1 VSLRLRGL
9 AAGMVLLAGAPAT
22 AQLNLGASLTS
33 DYRLRGYSL
42 SHGRPAAS
50 ARIGYDD
57 ASGLFADGTAIV
69 FLAPDDKLHWMG
81 GIAAIGYA
89 RRLRSGLSVDAGVL
103 RAQFSPQS
111 SLGRSGG
118 YTELFAGLS
127 SRALAARVVYS
138 PDYYRPGIATLYGRV
153 EATLR
158 PAPRWRL
165 SGHVGALTRLS
176 GTTTFQI
183 ARTQYDWRAGATHIL
198 GPVEL
203 DASLSGG
210 GPDRDYYGVQTHSKT
225 TLVGTVRV
233 SF

>member
-9 AAGMVLLAGAPAT
+9 VAGMILLAGAPAT

-57 ASGLFADGTAIV
+57 ASGLFADGTAIS
-69 FLAPDDKLHWMG
+69 FLAPDDSLKWMG
-81 GIAAIGYA
+81 GIVALGYA
-89 RRLRSGLSVDAGVL
+89 RRLRGGLSVDAGVL

-111 SLGRSGG
+111 SLGRAGG

-127 SRALAARVVYS
+127 GRTLAARLSYS
-138 PDYYRPGIATLYGRV
+138 PDYYRPGVATLYGRV
-153 EATLR
+153 EATVR

-165 SGHVGALTRLS
+165 SGHVGALTR
-176 GTTTFQI
+176 
-183 ARTQYDWRAGATHIL
+183 TQYDWRAGATHIL
-198 GPVEL
+198 GPLEL

-210 GPDRDYYGVQTHSKT
+210 GPNWDYYGAQPHSKT
-225 TLVGTVRV
+225 ALVGTVRV

>member
-1 VSLRLRGL
+1 
-9 AAGMVLLAGAPAT
+9 MILLAGAPAT

-57 ASGLFADGTAIV
+57 ASGLFADGTAIS
-69 FLAPDDKLHWMG
+69 FLAPDDSLKWMG
-81 GIAAIGYA
+81 GIVALGYA
-89 RRLRSGLSVDAGVL
+89 RRLRGGLSVDAGVL

-111 SLGRSGG
+111 SLGRAGG

-127 SRALAARVVYS
+127 GRTLAARLSYS
-138 PDYYRPGIATLYGRV
+138 PDYYRPGVATLYGRV
-153 EATLR
+153 EATVR

-176 GTTTFQI
+176 GTPAFPI

-198 GPVEL
+198 GPLEL

-210 GPDRDYYGVQTHSKT
+210 GPNWDYYGAQPHSKT
-225 TLVGTVRV
+225 ALVGTVRV

>member
-9 AAGMVLLAGAPAT
+9 VAGMILLAGAPAT

-57 ASGLFADGTAIV
+57 ASGLFADGTAIS
-69 FLAPDDKLHWMG
+69 FLAPDDSLKWMG
-81 GIAAIGYA
+81 GIVALGYA
-89 RRLRSGLSVDAGVL
+89 RRLRGGLSVDAGVL

-111 SLGRSGG
+111 SLGRAGG

-127 SRALAARVVYS
+127 GRTLAARLSYS
-138 PDYYRPGIATLYGRV
+138 PDYYRPGVATLYGRV
-153 EATLR
+153 EATVR

-176 GTTTFQI
+176 GTPAFPI

-198 GPVEL
+198 GPLEL

-210 GPDRDYYGVQTHSKT
+210 GPNWDYYGAQPHSKT
-225 TLVGTVRV
+225 ALVGTVRV

>member
-1 VSLRLRGL
+1 VNLRLRGL
-9 AAGMVLLAGAPAT
+9 AAGMILLAGAPAT

-69 FLAPDDKLHWMG
+69 FLAPDDKLQWMG
-81 GIAAIGYA
+81 GIVAVGYA
-89 RRLRSGLSVDAGVL
+89 RRLPGGLSVDAGVL
-103 RAQFSPQS
+103 RAQFSRQS
-111 SLGRSGG
+111 SLGREGG
-118 YTELFAGLS
+118 YTEIFAGLS
-127 SRALAARVVYS
+127 GRALAARIAYS
-138 PDYYRPGIATLYGRV
+138 PDYYWRDTATLYGRV
-153 EATLR
+153 EATAR

-176 GTTTFQI
+176 GAPRFAI
-183 ARTQYDWRAGATHIL
+183 ARTQYDWRAGVTHAL

-210 GPDRDYYGVQTHSKT
+210 GPNRDYYGTQTHSKT
-225 TLVGTVRV
+225 ALVGTVRV

>member
-9 AAGMVLLAGAPAT
+9 LAGMILLAGAPAT

-69 FLAPDDKLHWMG
+69 FLAPDDSLKWMG
-81 GIAAIGYA
+81 GIVALGYA
-89 RRLRSGLSVDAGVL
+89 RRLRGGLSVDAGVL

-111 SLGRSGG
+111 SLGRAGG

-127 SRALAARVVYS
+127 GRTLAARLSYS
-138 PDYYRPGIATLYGRV
+138 PDYYRPGVATLYGRV
-153 EATLR
+153 EATVR

-176 GTTTFQI
+176 GTPAFPI

-198 GPVEL
+198 GPLEL

-210 GPDRDYYGVQTHSKT
+210 GPNWDYYGAQPHSKT
-225 TLVGTVRV
+225 ALVGTVRV